1 MCRVTLPQRRE
12 GAETTLAGAGARSLG
27 QVRKSNVQAM
37 VTPFMA
43 IVLGATSLGYLLA
56 PQAMLA
62 IVGIEGD
69 PVDDF
74 LVRALAAALLGLIPT
89 TWGVRKRQGTSAE
102 RRVLL
107 GITGYLILSA
117 AVDLHAYASDIVGA
131 LSIPSIAVRVLLG
144 SVFLWLTF
152 PERG

>member
-1 MCRVTLPQRRE
+1 M
-12 GAETTLAGAGARSLG
+12 
-27 QVRKSNVQAM
+27 QAM